1 MSANNGK
8 IDSKLEQ
15 LKAFLLGMWEFRS
28 DFTSHLEYWYMDAYD
43 QGRDFAHKLTF
54 RYFDN

>member
-15 LKAFLLGMWEFRS
+15 LKVFLLGMWEFRS
-28 DFTSHLEYWYMDAYD
+28 
-43 QGRDFAHKLTF
+43 DFAHKLTF